1 VRFLRYPTE
10 HIVRIILREF
20 VDHRTDEQLMAELP
34 TLIAFLTSLAE
45 RDKVERR
52 TSGRDK
58 FVAGKTEGSW
68 PGEPRSTH
76 EFRWEAVWEAK
87 KQPNT
92 SWKAAYQIASDTL
105 KHTPYA
111 GSPRT
116 MKESYQ
122 RIQQNRRKRL
132 QERDAKIR
140 AALASGVRADAERA
154 AKLQAA
160 LASAEKADMSRSD
173 E

>member
-1 VRFLRYPTE
+1 
-10 HIVRIILREF
+10 
-20 VDHRTDEQLMAELP
+20 MAELP
-34 TLIAFLTSLAE
+34 TLIAFLTSMAE
-45 RDKVERR
+45 TDKVERR

-58 FVAGKTEGSW
+58 FVAGKTEESW
-68 PGEPRSTH
+68 PGDPKSTH
-76 EFRWEAVWEAK
+76 EFRWQAVWEAK

-122 RIQQNRRKRL
+122 RIQPIRRKRL

-140 AALASGVRADAERA
+140 AMLASGVKADVERA
-154 AKLQAA
+154 TKFQAA
-160 LASAEKADMSRSD
+160 LAASEKIYKS
-173 E
+173 